1 LRTSFILQ
9 TALLKE
15 TGMSTVSYY
24 NGGADDQYDE
34 SFDWDNEDFMSQEM
48 EFSGPDEN
56 EIEAAMEADDTGCA
70 CDYDDLDNGYCG
82 HKADCADCDCGFKP
96 CADCDCEADHAHQE
110 EECEE
115 CYCDLEQSEPAI
127 EGLEPVLTALFN
139 SSTGISPS
147 TATNTSLTTVWS
159 IKEDSYLITQYFND
173 VDVKVMSK
181 EMGLPEEDLRFRL
194 LFLCFRSKGIVLNST
209 KGANSGKKW
218 ASEEDSALRFHFESG
233 ASLQALSLVHQ
244 RSSLAI
250 ASRLVRLRLAA
261 PIDVEEL
268 YKTQ

>member
-1 LRTSFILQ
+1 M
-9 TALLKE
+9 KE
-15 TGMSTVSYY
+15 TGMSIVSYY

-34 SFDWDNEDFMSQEM
+34 SFDWDTEDFLSQEM

-56 EIEAAMEADDTGCA
+56 EVEAAMEADDTDCT
-70 CDYDDLDNGYCG
+70 CDYDGLDNGDCG

-96 CADCDCEADHAHQE
+96 CADCDCVADHAHQE
-110 EECEE
+110 EECDE
-115 CYCDLEQSEPAI
+115 CYCDLEQSEPAV
-127 EGLEPVLTALFN
+127 EGLEPVLAALFN
-139 SSTGISPS
+139 SSTGFGPS
-147 TATNTSLTTVWS
+147 TATNTSLATVWS
-159 IKEDSYLITQYFND
+159 IKEDSYLLNQYFNN
-173 VDVKVMSK
+173 VDLKVISK
-181 EMGLPEEDLRFRL
+181 EMGLPEDSLRFRL

-218 ASEEDSALRFHFESG
+218 APEEDNALRFYFESG

-261 PIDVEEL
+261 PIDIEEL
-268 YKTQ
+268 HKTH